1 MINKSV
7 MLALNGYIIQSVALS
22 VSSRSEATCSGSAN
36 VSLSW
41 YPPTKYDVNN
51 LTTVINGTGV
61 YGFVFNS
68 SQAPLDAY
76 NWCNMPHTNVKTY
89 VQPSAEYKL
98 EYVEVIHRHHKRT
111 PYASNT
117 FPREQY
123 AWSCSDEGLFY
134 GGQPLNPTGNVS
146 ASTYW
151 DVFTSRSNPLAVSG
165 FNGTC
170 MFPQITRG
178 GLDDSHAHGADLAA
192 VYAGLLNFIPSGDYD
207 PSAVS
212 YRVTNNVITSQ
223 VASMVIPGMYPSL
236 GRGAPTPLLIQPPSV
251 DSLEPAYSCPTGS
264 SLFSSYSTG
273 SQNPDWLAHLRASSA
288 LYSKLDAISGVDPS
302 DSGWHRNWDHYFDNL
317 SARQCH
323 AKPLPCAASNATKC
337 VSQTDADAVYRL
349 GEYEYSFIYRDS
361 PQSLQASVASYG
373 IWMAELAAH
382 LRSAASTASG
392 PAHYGNS
399 KEPRYRHNV
408 AHDGSISRL
417 LSILQ
422 IEKMVWPGMG
432 SEVVFEL
439 YRKKNDGCYYL
450 RVLWGGRNLISSH
463 PAFGKFDMVP
473 LSTFLAYVD
482 GLVGSGAV
490 KVPGLCG
497 R

>member
-1 MINKSV
+1 MVNKFNRKNFRSSV
-7 MLALNGYIIQSVALS
+7 MLSIHGYIALGAAQATYL
-22 VSSRSEATCSGSAN
+22 RPNATCAGSAN
-36 VSLSW
+36 ISLSW
-41 YPPTKYDVNN
+41 YPPAQYEVNN

-68 SQAPLDAY
+68 SQAPLNTY
-76 NWCNMPHTNVKTY
+76 NWCNMPHTNVETY
-89 VQPSAEYKL
+89 VRPSAEYKL
-98 EYVEVIHRHHKRT
+98 KYVEVIHRHHKRT

-123 AWSCSDEGLFY
+123 GWSCSDEGLFY
-134 GGQPLNPTGNVS
+134 GGQPLNPSGNLS

-151 DVFTSRSNPLAVSG
+151 NVFTSSNNPLAVSG

-192 VYAGLLNFIPSGDYD
+192 VYAGLLNFIPTTYD
-207 PSAVS
+207 PSIVS

-223 VASMVIPGMYPSL
+223 VASMLIPGMYRSL
-236 GRGAPTPLLIQPPSV
+236 ARGAPTPLLIQPPSV
-251 DSLEPAYSCPTGS
+251 DSLEPGYSCPTGS
-264 SLFSSYSTG
+264 SLFSSYATG
-273 SQNPDWLAHLRASSA
+273 SSNSAWQAHLKASA
-288 LYSKLDAISGVDPS
+288 NLAAKLDAISGVDPS

-323 AKPLPCAASNATKC
+323 AKPLPCAAGNAGNC

-361 PQSLQASVASYG
+361 AQSLQASVASYG
-373 IWMAELAAH
+373 VWLAELAGN
-382 LRSAASTASG
+382 LRSAVSG
-392 PAHYGNS
+392 DAG
-399 KEPRYRHNV
+399 KIRYRHNV

-422 IEKMVWPGMG
+422 IERMVWPGMG

-439 YRKKNDGCYYL
+439 YSKNGCYYL
-450 RVLWGGRNLISSH
+450 RALWGGRVLVSSH
-463 PAFGKFDMVP
+463 PAFGKWDMVP

-482 GLVGSGAV
+482 GLVGQSAV
-490 KVPGLCG
+490 KIPGLCG